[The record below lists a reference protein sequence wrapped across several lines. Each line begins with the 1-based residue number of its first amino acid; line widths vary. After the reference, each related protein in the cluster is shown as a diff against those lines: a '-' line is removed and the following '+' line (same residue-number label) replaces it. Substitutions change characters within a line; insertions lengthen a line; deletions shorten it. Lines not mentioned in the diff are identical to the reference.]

1 MTLEIVRNALGW
13 CCLINLG
20 ILMWWFLFLVFAHD
34 WVYKLHT
41 KWFKMSVEQFNAIH
55 YTGMML
61 FKLFIFAANL
71 VPYLALRI
79 VG

>member
-13 CCLINLG
+13 CTIINMGL
-20 ILMWWFLFLVFAHD
+20 LMWWFLFLVFAHD
-34 WVYKLHT
+34 WVYKVHT
-41 KWFKMSVEQFNAIH
+41 KWFKMSVEQFNALH
-55 YTGMML
+55 YGGMMF
-61 FKLFIFAANL
+61 FKLFILATQL